1 MSGSDSSES
10 DSESYDT
17 AEDTA
22 AADDTTGAV
31 GVDETK
37 MISCK
42 CKKCRLSGEGQSY
55 CCIQFLKVK
64 QECQKNGLYLSN
76 MNILYPPFLRS
87 ELCYRDSPFSQAV
100 RQG

>member
-22 AADDTTGAV
+22 GAV
-31 GVDETK
+31 GVDETR

-42 CKKCRLSGEGQSY
+42 CKKCPLSGEGQSY

-64 QECQKNGLYLSN
+64 QECQKNGFYLSN
-76 MNILYPPFLRS
+76 MNIFII
-87 ELCYRDSPFSQAV
+87 SPFS
-100 RQG
+100 

>member
-22 AADDTTGAV
+22 DDTAGAV
-31 GVDETK
+31 GVDETR

-42 CKKCRLSGEGQSY
+42 CRKCPLTGEGQSY

-64 QECQKNGLYLSN
+64 QECQKNVFYLPN
-76 MNILYPPFLRS
+76 MNIFII
-87 ELCYRDSPFSQAV
+87 SPFS
-100 RQG
+100 